1 MARCGGGAAPK
12 GPSPAAAERQRLKE
26 ALAEQLLAEGTRSD
40 VSLRAGGEEVRA
52 HRAVLLARAPLL
64 CERLAGGQLQLDG
77 VEPAQLR
84 EFLRIL
90 YSSDINLKE
99 IEELFMR
106 KIQESSTTTLQNAQ
120 KNVNCIG
127 QSKRTPADQ
136 NTPSGALFFSLYAG
150 NSKVETA
157 SLLGEDLLRLYK
169 KCCCPDIN
177 ICVEG
182 KDFQAHRA
190 ILCAR
195 SSYFAAM
202 LSGSWA
208 ESSQEHII
216 LQG

>member
-1 MARCGGGAAPK
+1 M
-12 GPSPAAAERQRLKE
+12 S
-26 ALAEQLLAEGTRSD
+26 S
-40 VSLRAGGEEVRA
+40 S
-52 HRAVLLARAPLL
+52 
-64 CERLAGGQLQLDG
+64 
-77 VEPAQLR
+77 
-84 EFLRIL
+84 RIL

-106 KIQESSTTTLQNAQ
+106 KIQESNTTTLQNTQ
-120 KNVNCIG
+120 KNVNCLG
-127 QSKRTPADQ
+127 QSKRTPVDQ
-136 NTPSGALFFSLYAG
+136 NTPSGAVQKEVVCLSGIEEEIPEAVIDAESNKATAG
-150 NSKVETA
+150 HSKVETA
-157 SLLGEDLLRLYK
+157 SVLGEDLLRLYN

-208 ESSQEHII
+208 ESSQEHIT